1 MMLQN
6 KVIFILSLMKFDG
19 LASTNFTVAKYLA
32 RHNEVYYLEQPFT
45 LKDYMQLDKKSEKY
59 IRRKEGMNLLS
70 NGLLSEKVD
79 GVNVVI
85 SYPVLPIAFLP
96 KGRLYDSLLYINES
110 LILNR
115 IKRIIKEKSIKE
127 YIFINSYNFHF
138 PNIGKRLSPALS
150 VYHCVDPIVG
160 EYDSRHGVEAENK
173 IVAGSDVVV
182 CTSKALFLE
191 KRRINNNTYFVP
203 NASDL
208 VDTLQANKD
217 FSIHN
222 TVSHIPRP
230 IAGYVGAIERRLDFE
245 LLKKVTEENKH
256 ISFVFV
262 GPVYHEHVPGW
273 FFQQNN
279 IYVIPPIPYSEV
291 PDMIYSFDVCL
302 IPFKKDN
309 DSKSIFPLKLF
320 EYLGLGKPVI
330 VTDFNNDLKDY
341 TAETVSY
348 VHDVHTFSYALIEA
362 LHNSQSLLAER
373 LEIAR
378 KNTWKVRVDNIS
390 DILLQTLS
398 G

>member
-1 MMLQN
+1 
-6 KVIFILSLMKFDG
+6 MKFDG

-32 RHNEVYYLEQPFT
+32 KHNEVYYLEQPFT
-45 LKDYMQLDKKSEKY
+45 LKDYMQLDKKSERY
-59 IRRKEGMNLLS
+59 INRKEGMKIFS
-70 NGLLSEKVD
+70 NGLLSKKVD
-79 GVNVVI
+79 GVNVII

-96 KGRLYDSLLYINES
+96 KGWLHKSLLYINES
-110 LILNR
+110 LILQR
-115 IKRIIKEKSIKE
+115 IKRIIKEKKIKE

-138 PNIGKRLSPALS
+138 PNIGKRLSPSLS

-160 EYDSRHGVEAENK
+160 DYDRRHGVEAEDEL
-173 IVAGSDVVV
+173 VASSDVVV
-182 CTSKALFLE
+182 CTSKALFYE
-191 KRRINNNTYFVP
+191 KRKLNNNTYFVP

-208 VDTLQANKD
+208 IDTLQNKNNLM
-217 FSIHN
+217 IHN
-222 TVSHIPRP
+222 AVARIPRP

-262 GPVYHEHVPGW
+262 GPVYREHVPDW

-279 IYVIPPIPYSEV
+279 IYVVSPIPYSEV

-330 VTDFNNDLKDY
+330 VTDFNSDLKEY

-348 VHDVHTFSYALIEA
+348 VHDTNSFGNALVES
-362 LHNSQSLLAER
+362 LHSTHSRLAER
-373 LEIAR
+373 LDIAR
-378 KNTWKVRVDNIS
+378 QNTWKVRVDNIS
-390 DILLQTLS
+390 DIILQTLS
-398 G
+398 AR